1 MKNKILFVCLLI
13 IAMAVYLF
21 FFLGI
26 ELELKNSIEM
36 IGYKDERLINSS
48 FKIRDFINVQLG
60 ITVLLLVICLYLIF
74 KRK

>member
-1 MKNKILFVCLLI
+1 MKNKILFACLLI

-36 IGYKDERLINSS
+36 VGYKDERLINSS
-48 FKIRDFINVQLG
+48 FKIRDFINLQLG
-60 ITVLLLVICLYLIF
+60 ITVLLLVMCLYSIF

>member
-36 IGYKDERLINSS
+36 VGYKDERLINSS
-48 FKIRDFINVQLG
+48 FKIRDFINLQLG
-60 ITVLLLVICLYLIF
+60 ITVLLLVMCLYSIF